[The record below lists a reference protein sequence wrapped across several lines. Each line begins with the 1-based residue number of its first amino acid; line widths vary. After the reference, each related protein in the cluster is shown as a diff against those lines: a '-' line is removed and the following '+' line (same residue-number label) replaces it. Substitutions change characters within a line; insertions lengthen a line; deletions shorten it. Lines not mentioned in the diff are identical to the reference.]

1 MKSPRII
8 TVLSLVLLL
17 SGSAFDRLNAEPLEF
32 IYEHYSIED
41 GLPHNSISDIYRD
54 SRGYLWLCTWYGL
67 SRYDGS
73 GFVNYKMLPGDYSN
87 LSHNRILSVREDRDG
102 FLWIITYDYHLYRFD
117 PVQENFVSVP
127 DELSGYPFRSIKV
140 KDILCASDGNVWVS
154 LSGFGLIRV
163 SPDLSYASFDNAHD
177 GNVGNDVS
185 DVYEDSQ
192 GVIYAVSEKGIAML
206 RDDMVSLLSRSSD
219 VVAFAEHGGS
229 LFFACHDQI
238 LAVDMHT
245 REQRH
250 VDVSSLSAGKVTTM
264 TVTGT
269 EDKRLYIGF
278 SDNSIAELEPESLRV
293 SLRRSNIGRVRYLF
307 PDPEGLLWIATEKT
321 GIWSY
326 NSSSDRF
333 RHYEHANNV
342 MSYYVDTL
350 ARVCQAGEHLWIKMN
365 NWGFGYYDR
374 CCDKIVPLDNLKGQ
388 EGQRFMNGV
397 ACFDSDDTGVLWMST
412 VSRGLEKVTLIK
424 PKVEVVVP
432 PTRSDDAKSSSEV
445 RAMLRDSHDN
455 LWVATK
461 SRELYRYSPDLSSC
475 KRFPDSSIKDV
486 GVIYSIFEDNAGNI
500 WLGTKGDGLI
510 RMTPVGD
517 TYRVRQFRHN
527 PSDYNSISS
536 NNIYSIEQDRDS
548 RIWIG
553 TYGGALSMLPTP
565 DSDSFVTVRNNF
577 PDYPQES
584 GDRIRYLHCMPDGRM
599 LVATVGG
606 LIMFEPSAM
615 PELTVFTE
623 IVKIPGDINSLGN
636 NDVIYMFTDRL
647 ERTWLCT
654 FGGGLN
660 RIYFEDARPRFEV
673 ISAAD
678 GLANNIV
685 HSAVDDRNGDIWVA
699 TESGLSRYS
708 PKSSAVTNFSRYD
721 GVRGTSYSE
730 ATCATLSDGSIVF
743 GTYDN
748 IYRLNPDDFN
758 EEDDDSRLA
767 VCGIGPR
774 IQGYLLA
781 IIPSG

>member
-1 MKSPRII
+1 
-8 TVLSLVLLL
+8 
-17 SGSAFDRLNAEPLEF
+17 
-32 IYEHYSIED
+32 
-41 GLPHNSISDIYRD
+41 
-54 SRGYLWLCTWYGL
+54 
-67 SRYDGS
+67 
-73 GFVNYKMLPGDYSN
+73 
-87 LSHNRILSVREDRDG
+87 
-102 FLWIITYDYHLYRFD
+102 
-117 PVQENFVSVP
+117 
-127 DELSGYPFRSIKV
+127 
-140 KDILCASDGNVWVS
+140 
-154 LSGFGLIRV
+154 
-163 SPDLSYASFDNAHD
+163 
-177 GNVGNDVS
+177 
-185 DVYEDSQ
+185 
-192 GVIYAVSEKGIAML
+192 
-206 RDDMVSLLSRSSD
+206 
-219 VVAFAEHGGS
+219 
-229 LFFACHDQI
+229 
-238 LAVDMHT
+238 
-245 REQRH
+245 
-250 VDVSSLSAGKVTTM
+250 
-264 TVTGT
+264 
-269 EDKRLYIGF
+269 
-278 SDNSIAELEPESLRV
+278 
-293 SLRRSNIGRVRYLF
+293 
-307 PDPEGLLWIATEKT
+307 
-321 GIWSY
+321 
-326 NSSSDRF
+326 
-333 RHYEHANNV
+333 
-342 MSYYVDTL
+342 
-350 ARVCQAGEHLWIKMN
+350 MN
-365 NWGFGYYDR
+365 NYGT
-374 CCDKIVPLDNLKGQ
+374 L
-388 EGQRFMNGV
+388 
-397 ACFDSDDTGVLWMST
+397 TGDEI
-412 VSRGLEKVTLIK
+412 LEKVTLIK

-475 KRFPDSSIKDV
+475 KRFPDSLIKDV

-536 NNIYSIEQDRDS
+536 NNIYSIEQDHDS

-660 RIYFEDARPRFEV
+660 RIDFEDARPRFEV

-767 VCGIGPR
+767 VCGLTVDGVRTPFEDR
-774 IQGYLLA
+774 IVIPNDYSVFRIDFTSLDFCSGGNSALSYILEGYDKDWITASGSNRATYSRIPPGHYTFRVRHTYPDGADDGVSIQVRVRPTIWNSTVSYIIYVLFGLLLLA
-781 IIPSG
+781 FLVKLILTQMRLRNDVRLEQDLNDIKARFFTNISHELRTPLTLILGGIDEISRNTVKDDPSEYSVNMVYKNARRMMTLVNQLLDIRTIVNGKMRLKVSQFDVVRLVTDVYDDFKDMSVERQMDMRIIKSVDSLMIWGDAIRLEALVYNLLSNAFKYTSDGGKIEVGVLYREGEKDFRIMVKDNGIGVAKDKQEEIFEPFTKASESSFKGMASNGIGLSFCKEIADMHNGHIWVESRKDEGSKFFVRLPIDKDRFSDETAQFVDAENTLMPVESYGLSKYKVQPTYPD